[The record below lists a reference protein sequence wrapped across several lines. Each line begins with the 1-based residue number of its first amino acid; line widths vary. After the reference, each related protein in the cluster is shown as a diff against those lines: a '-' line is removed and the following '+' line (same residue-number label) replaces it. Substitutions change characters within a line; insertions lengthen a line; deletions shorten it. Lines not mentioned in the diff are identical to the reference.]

1 MKKRKIAVI
10 GLTLMMSFSF
20 CGCDMDQLSDKIHEE
35 LYDRLWT
42 LEDTI
47 IGEFSGMYGLSG
59 TKVTSEH
66 MDFAE
71 QCFTDIEVFGAKL
84 ALPMNVSDLPAD
96 FTLEEDDLMR
106 QYDGIRITSA
116 NLLCDGKEVA
126 DVEVMHPQNGTF
138 AEGQIVTMTF
148 NAGLAWLGTEVKL
161 GGEHGY
167 FTMERANEL
176 LGECKGNY
184 YLLYELS
191 DGRIIRLQYMYYGN
205 RSVEQSLN
213 ASYITL
219 SAVGKT
225 VEAGW

>member
-1 MKKRKIAVI
+1 MQRHKITVMLLA
-10 GLTLMMSFSF
+10 LMMSFSF
-20 CGCDMDQLSDKIHEE
+20 CGCDMDQLTNKVREE
-35 LYDRLWT
+35 LNDRLWT
-42 LEDTI
+42 LEETVV
-47 IGEFSGMYGLSG
+47 GALSGVFGLSG
-59 TKVTSEH
+59 TRVTAEH

-148 NAGLAWLGTEVKL
+148 NSGLAWPGTEVKL

-176 LGECKGNY
+176 LGECEENY
-184 YLLYELS
+184 YLLYELG
-191 DGRIIRLQYMYYGN
+191 DGRIIRLWYLYYQN
-205 RSVEQSLN
+205 LSVEQPQN
-213 ASYITL
+213 AYCITL

-225 VEAGW
+225 MEAGW